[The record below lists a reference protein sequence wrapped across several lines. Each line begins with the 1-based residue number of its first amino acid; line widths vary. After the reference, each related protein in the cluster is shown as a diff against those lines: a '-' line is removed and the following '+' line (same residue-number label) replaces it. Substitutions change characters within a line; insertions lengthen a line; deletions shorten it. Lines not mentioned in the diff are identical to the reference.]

1 MNHRIFST
9 LALVLVGLF
18 LLSMSI
24 FTVDQRRYA
33 IVFQF
38 SEATQVITAPGLYF
52 KVPLLQDV
60 RYFDNRTQTI
70 DSDKPALIQTNEK
83 MNVKADSFI
92 KYKIVDVAKYYRAYG
107 FEGSRNSK
115 AREQLSNTVNNMLRD
130 QFGQFSLKEV
140 VSGKRDEVMAEVR
153 AKADA
158 AARAYGIEV
167 IDVRIKRVELVDST
181 LNSVYL
187 RMQSERK
194 SIANLTRASGA
205 AEAERIKADAD
216 KQREIIVADA
226 YNKAQQIKGA
236 GDAKAAA
243 IFSEAFGRNP
253 EFYSFYKS
261 LDAYKQ
267 SFAKKSDVLV
277 VDPSADFFK
286 YMKNPRAGSAKM
298 K

>member
-1 MNHRIFST
+1 MNQRTLSS
-9 LALVLVGLF
+9 LALILVALF
-18 LLSMSI
+18 VLSMAI

-38 SEATQVITAPGLYF
+38 SEAKQVITEPGLYF
-52 KVPLLQDV
+52 KIPLLQDV

-92 KYKIVDVAKYYRAYG
+92 KYRIVDVAKYYKAYG

-115 AREQLSNTVNNMLRD
+115 AREQLNNTVNNMLRD

-158 AARAYGIEV
+158 AARAFGIEV

-194 SIANLTRASGA
+194 SIANLTRASGS

-226 YNKAQQIKGA
+226 YSKAQQIKGE

-243 IFSEAFGRNP
+243 IYAEAFGRNP
-253 EFYSFYKS
+253 EFYAFYKS

-286 YMKNPRAGSAKM
+286 YMKNSQAGKSKT